1 MVTEEEMK
9 NVISN
14 TEKAQ
19 EKPVFS
25 VTPEEMRQFKK
36 NAYELPD
43 LIMNKKRQNDKKC
56 DVSWTAGFGI
66 IEEMCQI
73 SETNMKRTINGTIR
87 VTRTFLYKFT
97 IGLHMSLDEANELF
111 ALCGGPLRETDPAD
125 YICINYLETKDDI
138 HKFIEQ
144 YEHYVGKNLTR

>member
-9 NVISN
+9 NVIAN
-14 TEKAQ
+14 AEKAQ

-25 VTPEEMRQFKK
+25 VTPEEMQRFKVNDK
-36 NAYELPD
+36 LPY
-43 LIMNKKRQNDKKC
+43 LIANKKSQNDDKY
-56 DVSWTAGFGI
+56 DVSITAGFGI

-111 ALCGGPLRETDPAD
+111 ALCGGPLRKTDTAD
-125 YICINYLETKDDI
+125 YICINYLTTKDDL
-138 HKFIEQ
+138 KEFIKQ
-144 YEHYVGKNLTR
+144 YEEYVGKKLSR

>member
-14 TEKAQ
+14 AEKAQ

-25 VTPEEMRQFKK
+25 VTPEEMQRFKT
-36 NAYELPD
+36 NDRLPY
-43 LIMNKKRQNDKKC
+43 LIANKKCQNDEKHG
-56 DVSWTAGFGI
+56 VSITAGYGL

-144 YEHYVGKNLTR
+144 YEHYVGKKLTR

>member
-14 TEKAQ
+14 AEKAQ
-19 EKPVFS
+19 KKPVYS
-25 VTPEEMRQFKK
+25 VTPEEMQRFKT
-36 NAYELPD
+36 NDRLPY
-43 LIMNKKRQNDKKC
+43 LIANKKRQNDEKHG
-56 DVSWTAGFGI
+56 VSITAGYGL

-73 SETNMKRTINGTIR
+73 SETSMKKTMNGSIR
-87 VTRTFLYKFT
+87 VTRTFLYKLA
-97 IGLHMSLDEANELF
+97 IGLHLSLDEANELF

-144 YEHYVGKNLTR
+144 YEQYVDKKLTR

>member
-14 TEKAQ
+14 AEKAQ
-19 EKPVFS
+19 EKPVYS
-25 VTPEEMRQFKK
+25 VTPEEMQRFKT
-36 NAYELPD
+36 NDRLPY
-43 LIMNKKRQNDKKC
+43 LIANKKRQNDEKC
-56 DVSWTAGFGI
+56 GVSSTAGYGL

-73 SETNMKRTINGTIR
+73 SETSMKKTMNGSIR

-111 ALCGGPLRETDPAD
+111 ALCGGPLRETDIAD

-144 YEHYVGKNLTR
+144 YEQYVGKKLTR

>member
-14 TEKAQ
+14 AEKAQ
-19 EKPVFS
+19 EKPVYS
-25 VTPEEMRQFKK
+25 VTPEEMQRFKT
-36 NAYELPD
+36 NDRLPY
-43 LIMNKKRQNDKKC
+43 LIANKKRQNDDKY
-56 DVSWTAGFGI
+56 DVSITAGFGI

-144 YEHYVGKNLTR
+144 YEQYVGKKLTR